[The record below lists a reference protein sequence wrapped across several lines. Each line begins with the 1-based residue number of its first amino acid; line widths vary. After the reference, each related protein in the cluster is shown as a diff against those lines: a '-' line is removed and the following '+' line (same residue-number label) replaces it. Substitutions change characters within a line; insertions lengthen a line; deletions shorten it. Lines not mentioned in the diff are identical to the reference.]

1 MVFLT
6 RSDIFKEGKT
16 VYHLGM
22 SIKETG
28 TLVDDGVYRIFANC
42 AVDDGSDIA
51 GLMQYFKTTKGAN
64 SKFPRLSKRVRYFKE
79 SQEGADNM
87 SDVVEKYFQKRMTE
101 HDKETAKTF
110 LQNGVSVELVRKS
123 IPTLSE
129 DDIEEL
135 NEQLMLAEK

>member
-1 MVFLT
+1 
-6 RSDIFKEGKT
+6 
-16 VYHLGM
+16 
-22 SIKETG
+22 
-28 TLVDDGVYRIFANC
+28 
-42 AVDDGSDIA
+42 
-51 GLMQYFKTTKGAN
+51 
-64 SKFPRLSKRVRYFKE
+64 
-79 SQEGADNM
+79 M